1 MVIDIPIAGL
11 AINFRHRGS
20 RTYRES
26 AHISQPRATSSPRI
40 SSRHGLSSFGE
51 WADGRAPSA
60 IQ

>member
-1 MVIDIPIAGL
+1 MLIDIPIAGSS
-11 AINFRHRGS
+11 INCRHRGS

-26 AHISQPRATSSPRI
+26 AHISLPRAPSSPRI
-40 SSRHGLSSFGE
+40 SSRPDLSSCGE